1 MQHQESY
8 VEGQLSKEIFLIK
21 KREISTK
28 EEDLKIRLSVAEH
41 KQKEQ
46 AEKIKASATQME
58 TSRKIIEWNF
68 CDEIGEVIPFH
79 NNLAWKKKHMKSQK
93 CCA

>member
-1 MQHQESY
+1 MQHYESY
-8 VEGQLSKEIFLIK
+8 VEGQLSKENFLIK

-58 TSRKIIEWNF
+58 TSKKIIEYQ
-68 CDEIGEVIPFH
+68 EITELTPQLMKELV
-79 NNLAWKKKHMKSQK
+79 KKIIIRPDGSIHI
-93 CCA
+93 